1 MSVDERRRKLPE
13 DEPPNRDFG
22 ISSKGNLLR
31 SPMDVIRA
39 FWRCRDFDEPRS
51 RSIVRRISSSGGDRS
66 RDPFHPWLLAGL
78 EERAELADRLRR
90 IGPRERRL
98 LFLWYVEGQPVSG
111 IAKTLGIS
119 RVHCYRLRDRA
130 FRAMLA
136 DAT

>member
-1 MSVDERRRKLPE
+1 MLPE

-22 ISSKGNLLR
+22 SRSKGNLLR
-31 SPMDVIRA
+31 RPGDVIQA
-39 FWRCRDFDEPRS
+39 FERCRDFEEPRS
-51 RSIVRRISSSGGDRS
+51 GSIVHRISSSSKERS
-66 RDPFHPWLLAGL
+66 RDPFHPSLLAGL

-98 LFLWYVEGQPVSG
+98 LFLWYVEGRPVTA

-130 FRAMLA
+130 FQAMLA

>member
-1 MSVDERRRKLPE
+1 MLPE

-22 ISSKGNLLR
+22 SRSNGNLLR
-31 SPMDVIRA
+31 RPTDVIRA
-39 FWRCRDFDEPRS
+39 LGRCRDFEEPRS
-51 RSIVRRISSSGGDRS
+51 GWIVHRIASSGGDRS

-78 EERAELADRLRR
+78 EERAELADRLHR

-98 LFLWYVEGQPVSG
+98 LFLWYVEGQPVTA

-119 RVHCYRLRDRA
+119 RVHCYRLRDQA
-130 FRAMLA
+130 FKAMLA

>member
-1 MSVDERRRKLPE
+1 MDERRQMLPE
-13 DEPPNRDFG
+13 DEPSNRDFG
-22 ISSKGNLLR
+22 SKSNGNLLR
-31 SPMDVIRA
+31 RPTDVIRA
-39 FWRCRDFDEPRS
+39 LGRCRDLDQLHS
-51 RSIVRRISSSGGDRS
+51 GSIVYRVSSSGADRS

-78 EERAELADRLRR
+78 EERAELADRLHR

-98 LFLWYVEGQPVSG
+98 LFLWYVEGQPVTA

-130 FRAMLA
+130 FQAMLA